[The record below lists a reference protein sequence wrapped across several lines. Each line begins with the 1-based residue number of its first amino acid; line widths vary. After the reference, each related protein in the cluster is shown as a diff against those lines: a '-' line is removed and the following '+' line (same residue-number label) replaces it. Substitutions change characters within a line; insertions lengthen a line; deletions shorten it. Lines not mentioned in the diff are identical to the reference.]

1 MTEELLQIEANGN
14 EFDES
19 LKNITFSSNT
29 ILNKHSSQ
37 KKTYVRG
44 NQSPFMNNTLSKTV
58 TQRPKRRKNFLK
70 NRTERNKNNVK
81 QRNI

>member
-19 LKNITFSSNT
+19 LKNITLSSNA

-37 KKTYVRG
+37 KKAYVKG
-44 NQSPFMNNTLSKTV
+44 SQSPFINNTI
-58 TQRPKRRKNFLK
+58 F
-70 NRTERNKNNVK
+70 
-81 QRNI
+81 